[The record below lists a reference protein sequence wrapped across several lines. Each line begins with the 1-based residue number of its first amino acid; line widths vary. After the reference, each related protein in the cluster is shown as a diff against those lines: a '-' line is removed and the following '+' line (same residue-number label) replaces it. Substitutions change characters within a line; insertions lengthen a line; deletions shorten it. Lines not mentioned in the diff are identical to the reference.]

1 MISALFRFIFRKPA
15 LLLCAT
21 LALAACS
28 PSYNWRELELADG
41 QVKAAFPDRTQA
53 ETRDLKVGEHSLSF
67 TLTGARVNDAVF
79 AVGYAPLPPDI
90 ARDPAARASLGQ
102 ALVRSRY
109 IGLGVPPPDTF
120 PENGQAFVVHGK
132 TGNEPGTLHARVWV
146 TDTLLVEAMA
156 IGSDRNLPAERA
168 NEFLGQVVVKP

>member
-1 MISALFRFIFRKPA
+1 MKKPA
-15 LLLCAT
+15 LLLCAS

-41 QVKAAFPDRTQA
+41 QVKAAFPDRTQT
-53 ETRDLKVGEHSLSF
+53 ETRDLKIGEHSLSF

-90 ARDPAARASLGQ
+90 ARDPAARVALGQ

-109 IGLGVPPPDTF
+109 IGLRVAPPDTF
-120 PENGQAFVVHGK
+120 PDNGQAFAVHGQL
-132 TGNEPGTLHARVWV
+132 GNEPGSLHGRVWV
-146 TDTLLVEAMA
+146 TDKLLVEAVAM
-156 IGSDRNLPAERA
+156 GSDKNLPVERA
-168 NEFLGQVVVKP
+168 TEFLAQVVVKP